1 MYTEPEHIHPDPLRG
16 GHPVNLDR
24 LGLIF
29 KPLTPAQ
36 SHILTRLSH
45 ALPCITL
52 PDERRVFTDP
62 EEAELYRETA
72 EAEGVPFLGYFNPL
86 TA

>member
-1 MYTEPEHIHPDPLRG
+1 
-16 GHPVNLDR
+16 VNLDR

-29 KPLTPAQ
+29 KPLNPAQ
-36 SHILTRLSH
+36 RLILSRLSH

-52 PDERRVFTDP
+52 SDERRVFTDA

>member
-1 MYTEPEHIHPDPLRG
+1 M
-16 GHPVNLDR
+16 NLDH

-29 KPLTPAQ
+29 KPLNPVQ
-36 SHILTRLSH
+36 SRILSRLSH

-52 PDERRVFTDP
+52 QDDRRVFYDP
-62 EEAELYRETA
+62 EEAELYRENA
-72 EAEGVPFLGYFNPL
+72 EAEGIPFVGYFNPL